1 MFSTLKRTILARL
14 KRSKAARNSFVQS
27 HLNKTIAYQI
37 RALRDR
43 EELSQGAL
51 AERVGMNQNA
61 ISRLESPE
69 YGKHTLTTLKRLAS
83 AFDVGLVVRF
93 VPFSELADWA
103 SGTPYVN
110 LGLNP
115 QALRVPSFEEEM
127 KKGAFQE
134 PIRLASIIAATEEK
148 YQMNMNTPHAEPISF
163 QPQQPKNEE
172 YNPLPS
178 HGLDTTSSTYFR
190 I

>member
-14 KRSKAARNSFVQS
+14 KRSRAARDGFVRS

-37 RALRDR
+37 RTLRDR

-61 ISRLESPE
+61 ISRLESPD
-69 YGKHTLTTLKRLAS
+69 YGKHTLTTLRRLAS

-115 QALRVPSFEEEM
+115 QALRVPSFENEIQDGVFEEP
-127 KKGAFQE
+127 A
-134 PIRLASIIAATEEK
+134 RLSSAVATAAGN
-148 YQMNMNTPHAEPISF
+148 YSFNT
-163 QPQQPKNEE
+163 
-172 YNPLPS
+172 LPS
-178 HGLDTTSSTYFR
+178 LGAPFVPQDLPHEQLPRYALLNATAIQR
-190 I
+190 